1 MGLPSSVMANSSRRT
16 AVQAA
21 PTPLDATVVQ
31 DPDARAGP
39 AGPRLLVVSGPRAG
53 AVIAIRGDAL
63 TLGRGWDNDVVL
75 PDISVSRRHA
85 LLRREATGY
94 VLVDHASGNG
104 TRVNGRTVDRA
115 RLRSGDEI
123 GLGDSIVRFVDG
135 NAVAVRR
142 AGDVRAAIVG
152 ATARLRGRS
161 AADAAIAAVLV
172 VAIAIGLWRRHGR
185 EEMVQP
191 MAVSQDLHGPDTAEV
206 IAPAAQAAPP
216 LERSDEKAAPGGAP
230 ADGGL
235 QAGDSRQVR
244 RPPPRTKAAALAVR
258 SAPVAPRILRA
269 YLAGDLAAAT
279 EMARAAPVGSGVAE
293 TLARLEEFAAART
306 EGAAQLGED
315 RIAEAIAAFEK
326 ADRAD
331 RALASGRDGPLG
343 RDVRSALSRLHLQAS
358 LRTDSDAGAAAGHLR
373 AAVDLDPANASARE
387 RLRQITARATDAYLR
402 GYVAKDGD
410 AEAASEAFRFVLAV
424 LPAEDDLARKAR
436 RWLDRLDGT
445 AVGEE

>member
-1 MGLPSSVMANSSRRT
+1 MATSSRRT

-21 PTPLDATVVQ
+21 PIPLDATVVQ
-31 DPDARAGP
+31 DPNALAGP

-53 AVIAIRGDAL
+53 AVVALRGDAL

-94 VLVDHASGNG
+94 VLVDRASGNG
-104 TRVNGRTVDRA
+104 SRVNGRTVDHA

-135 NAVAVRR
+135 DAVAVRR

-161 AADAAIAAVLV
+161 AAGAVIAAVLV
-172 VAIAIGLWRRHGR
+172 AAIAIGLWRRHGR
-185 EEMVQP
+185 EEMAQP
-191 MAVSQDLHGPDTAEV
+191 VAVSQERHGPDTAEV
-206 IAPAAQAAPP
+206 IAPASQTAPP
-216 LERSDEKAAPGGAP
+216 LERSDVKAAPGEAP
-230 ADGGL
+230 ADGPL
-235 QAGDSRQVR
+235 QAGESRQAR
-244 RPPPRTKAAALAVR
+244 QPPRAKAAARADR

-279 EMARAAPVGSGVAE
+279 EMAKAAPVGSGVAE
-293 TLARLEEFAAART
+293 TLARLEEFASARS
-306 EGAAQLGED
+306 EGAAQIRED

-326 ADRAD
+326 AERAD

-343 RDVRSALSRLHLQAS
+343 REVRSALSALHLRVAM
-358 LRTDSDAGAAAGHLR
+358 RADSDAGAAAGHLR
-373 AAVDLDPANASARE
+373 VAADVDPANASARE
-387 RLRQITARATDAYLR
+387 QLRQLTARATDAYLR
-402 GYVAKDGD
+402 GYVAKDSD
-410 AEAASEAFRFVLAV
+410 ADVAREAFRFVLAV

-436 RWLDRLDGT
+436 RWLDRLEGT